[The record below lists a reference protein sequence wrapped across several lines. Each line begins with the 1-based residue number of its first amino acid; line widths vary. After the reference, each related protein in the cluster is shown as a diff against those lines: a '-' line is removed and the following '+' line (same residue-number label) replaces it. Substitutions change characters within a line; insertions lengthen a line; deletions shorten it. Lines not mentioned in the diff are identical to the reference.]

1 MRTYTS
7 NGSLYIPCFT
17 HDDYKNDVV
26 RWSTHDRI
34 LDPGQHSF
42 SLSGMTFPSSFEA
55 VHDRI
60 KYVIEARI
68 LTPNAPQY
76 DKMISR
82 VIQVVDTVDVSIA
95 DIMVPVEHEEQ
106 TRAWFLCFASSP
118 VSLPVNIPQA
128 GFCIGEGILF
138 KYL

>member
-1 MRTYTS
+1 
-7 NGSLYIPCFT
+7 
-17 HDDYKNDVV
+17 
-26 RWSTHDRI
+26 
-34 LDPGQHSF
+34 
-42 SLSGMTFPSSFEA
+42 
-55 VHDRI
+55 
-60 KYVIEARI
+60 
-68 LTPNAPQY
+68 
-76 DKMISR
+76 MISR

-138 KYL
+138 TVSVNNRSPMAVVLRLPSIEQMCFEMGH